1 MTKKTGYQI
10 LTATA
15 LAALLGACAT
25 SKTVD
30 QKIAEAQAQTSKK
43 IESVEGQVEDLQT
56 KQKATDT
63 HLSQND
69 AAIAQ
74 LSQEFSD
81 ILRRPIER
89 TTASSGE
96 RQDGDVPELPRL
108 RLDFDRSHFGRL
120 RQLIDRLNE
129 A

>member
-1 MTKKTGYQI
+1 MTESIDDAIDHI
-10 LTATA
+10 LAFYRIYH
-15 LAALLGACAT
+15 
-25 SKTVD
+25 SQRYVD
-30 QKIAEAQAQTSKK
+30 GKLVLRLNIDVSDEK
-43 IESVEGQVEDLQT
+43 
-56 KQKATDT
+56 
-63 HLSQND
+63 
-69 AAIAQ
+69 IAQ

-96 RQDGDVPELPRL
+96 RQDGDVPDLPRL